1 MRPLP
6 ILFAAL
12 ALAPFAGA
20 VVGTTSTTTVSP
32 ADVTWSFV
40 GLVNGGVSGVAIGP
54 RTILTAKHVGL
65 AAGGTF
71 QLGAQVFTVQNV
83 VNGPTVHGIAT
94 DLTLANLTTT
104 LPGFYNVAT
113 SATAGNSIT
122 MVGFGGSGVVNSAG
136 NGYSITVGA
145 GTRRAAGN
153 VLDGTVDV
161 DGIGPSHY
169 AYLDGAGEA
178 ALVGGDSGGG
188 WFNASG
194 QLIGINS
201 FYFNDTDWTT
211 VPQGAPPA
219 PPGYQDYGFP
229 NANTN
234 GYHYHSG
241 APWNLDVDLNPGE
254 RYFGSGAVDVTSPE
268 VRSWIQANA
277 VPEPATIAALSLGL
291 IAAVRRRKR

>member
-1 MRPLP
+1 MRPVTLL
-6 ILFAAL
+6 ISAMAL
-12 ALAPFAGA
+12 SASAFA
-20 VVGTTSTTTVSP
+20 VVGTTSTTTVP
-32 ADVTWSFV
+32 GADIAWSWV

-83 VNGPTVHGIAT
+83 VNGPNVHGIDT

-104 LPGFYNVAT
+104 LPGFYNIAT
-113 SATAGNSIT
+113 SAAAGSNLT
-122 MVGFGGSGVVNSAG
+122 MVGYGGSGIVNGSG
-136 NGYSITVGA
+136 NGYTITVGA

-161 DGIGPSHY
+161 GGIGPSHY

-188 WFNASG
+188 WFNSSG

-201 FYFNDTDWTT
+201 FYFNDTDWT
-211 VPQGAPPA
+211 VLPQGAPPA
-219 PPGYQDYGFP
+219 PAGYQDYGFP
-229 NANTN
+229 NANTS

-241 APWNLDVDLNPGE
+241 APWNIDVDLNPGE
-254 RYFGSGAVDVTSPE
+254 RYFGSGAVDVTSLE
-268 VRSWIQANA
+268 VRNWIQANA
-277 VPEPATIAALSLGL
+277 VPEPTTMVALGL
-291 IAAVRRRKR
+291 GAIAVLRKRRR